1 MQYVG
6 SALLR
11 ALLQHENQCAVSSEQ
26 GDDEVVGTN
35 SIKSQKVTL
44 SRSPSPGSS
53 KTETAQL
60 ANGRSSKQFRGN
72 KEEPLLKTATSG
84 KRLSART
91 SDGRKTSA
99 QSGSLGDV
107 STISSPSVRTSNS
120 AGRDAVESSDET
132 AFPAPGS
139 VKTRSGTARSGLPLP
154 LRRSQ
159 SSFSGSSRG
168 LDGVSNIGGGRAVRC
183 VDEICKGG
191 YLRCVAWL
199 LLHNQFVVR
208 ALAADVSILQ
218 DTRPRWY
225 RVNVVIIL
233 FLGAADYAGS
243 GRRVAKRSGCRH
255 VGRLCRAGAGVSSGV
270 H

>member
-11 ALLQHENQCAVSSEQ
+11 ALLQHESQCAVSSEQ
-26 GDDEVVGTN
+26 GDDEMVGTN
-35 SIKSQKVTL
+35 SVKSQKVTL

-53 KTETAQL
+53 KMETAQL
-60 ANGRSSKQFRGN
+60 DNGRSSKQFRAN

-99 QSGSLGDV
+99 QSGSLGDG

-168 LDGVSNIGGGRAVRC
+168 LDGVSNSGGGRAVRC

-199 LLHNQFVVR
+199 LLHKQFVVR

-218 DTRPRWY
+218 STLSKRQHLY
-225 RVNVVIIL
+225 NAVIIL
-233 FLGAADYAGS
+233 FTGAADYAGG
-243 GRRVAKRSGCRH
+243 GRH
-255 VGRLCRAGAGVSSGV
+255 FI
-270 H
+270 